1 MINKIMAQTRTL
13 KQGCLVIILLMH
25 SVSSIAS
32 ETLNFD
38 YNQLGRLVRSTSSGS
53 VNNGLNIQ
61 YTIDEAGN
69 RKRVVIAGSSNQGI
83 PTEGVIVVPLNGFT
97 VIPIGQ

>member
-1 MINKIMAQTRTL
+1 MILRRVYSLLGA
-13 KQGCLVIILLMH
+13 LVVCWTTSLR
-25 SVSSIAS
+25 AA
-32 ETLNFD
+32 ETVTYQYDL
-38 YNQLGRLVRSTSSGS
+38 LGRLIQGSSSGS

-69 RKRVVIAGSSNQGI
+69 RKRIVVTGSSNQGM

-97 VIPIGQ
+97 IIPIGQ

>member
-1 MINKIMAQTRTL
+1 MHKVFITLVAQTL
-13 KQGCLVIILLMH
+13 YFAPAN
-25 SVSSIAS
+25 SA
-32 ETLNFD
+32 ETISYQYD
-38 YNQLGRLVRSTSSGS
+38 VLGRLVQGSSSGS
-53 VNNGLNIQ
+53 INNGLSIQ

-97 VIPIGQ
+97 IIPIGQ

>member
-1 MINKIMAQTRTL
+1 MTL
-13 KQGCLVIILLMH
+13 QQVCSLLGSLVFFSTTPLR
-25 SVSSIAS
+25 AS
-32 ETLNFD
+32 ETVTYQYD
-38 YNQLGRLVRSTSSGS
+38 PLGRLVQGNSSGS

-69 RKRVVIAGSSNQGI
+69 RKRIVVTGSSNQGI

-97 VIPIGQ
+97 IIPIGQ

>member
-1 MINKIMAQTRTL
+1 VTYQYDL
-13 KQGCLVIILLMH
+13 
-25 SVSSIAS
+25 
-32 ETLNFD
+32 
-38 YNQLGRLVRSTSSGS
+38 LGRLIQGSSSGS

-69 RKRVVIAGSSNQGI
+69 RKRVIVAGSSNQGT

-97 VIPIGQ
+97 IIPIGQ

>member
-1 MINKIMAQTRTL
+1 MNRLFIGFLFWQTFL
-13 KQGCLVIILLMH
+13 IYPA
-25 SVSSIAS
+25 SSA
-32 ETLNFD
+32 ETVTYQYDL
-38 YNQLGRLVRSTSSGS
+38 LGRLIQGSSSGS

-69 RKRVVIAGSSNQGI
+69 RKRIVVMGSSNQGT

-97 VIPIGQ
+97 IIPIGQ